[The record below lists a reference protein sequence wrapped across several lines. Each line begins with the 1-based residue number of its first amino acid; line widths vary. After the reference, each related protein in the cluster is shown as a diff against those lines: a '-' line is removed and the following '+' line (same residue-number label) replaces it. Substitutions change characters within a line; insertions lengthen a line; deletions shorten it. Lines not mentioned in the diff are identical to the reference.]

1 MFNITKFFSVA
12 ANGALLSKNNG
23 AVAHNGP
30 WKQAYP
36 NTVLD
41 RWHVGDFSTAEY
53 TISVDYNM
61 GNREIVKCTIVANVQ
76 TASVVIYARNNL
88 GNDLITISADV
99 NNSYVDIVV
108 NPVQVISIVNEEEVV
123 TFDSAG
129 ARVIYTVQ
137 YFYNQLPLS
146 V

>member
-30 WKQAYP
+30 WKQVYP
-36 NTVLD
+36 NTLLD

-61 GNREIVKCTIVANVQ
+61 GNREIIKCIVVANVQ

-88 GNDLITISADV
+88 GNDLITISAEV
-99 NNSYVDIVV
+99 NNSYVDIFVS
-108 NPVQVISIVNEEEVV
+108 PVEIVTNEVV
-123 TFDSAG
+123 TFSSSG
-129 ARVIYTVQ
+129 AKAIYTVQ

>member
-1 MFNITKFFSVA
+1 MFNITKFFSVG
-12 ANGALLSKNNG
+12 ANGTLLSKNNG

-30 WKQAYP
+30 WKQVYP

-53 TISVDYNM
+53 TISVDYDM
-61 GNREIVKCTIVANVQ
+61 DHREIVKCIVVANVQ

-88 GNDLITISADV
+88 GTDLITVSADV
-99 NNSYVDIVV
+99 NNSYVDIFV
-108 NPVQVISIVNEEEVV
+108 NPVEIVVDNEI
-123 TFDSAG
+123 TFASDG

>member
-36 NTVLD
+36 NTLLD

-61 GNREIVKCTIVANVQ
+61 DHREIVKCTVVANIQ

-88 GNDLITISADV
+88 GNDLITISAGV
-99 NNSYVDIVV
+99 NNSYVDVFV
-108 NPVQVISIVNEEEVV
+108 NPVEVIVDEEI
-123 TFDSAG
+123 TFDSTG

>member
-1 MFNITKFFSVA
+1 MFNISKFFSVA

-36 NTVLD
+36 NTLID
-41 RWHVGDFSTAEY
+41 RWHIGDFSTAEY
-53 TISVDYNM
+53 TFSIDYNM

-99 NNSYVDIVV
+99 NNSYVDVFV
-108 NPVQVISIVNEEEVV
+108 NPVEVVVANVV
-123 TFDSAG
+123 TFSSAG

>member
-99 NNSYVDIVV
+99 ITAML
-108 NPVQVISIVNEEEVV
+108 I
-123 TFDSAG
+123 
-129 ARVIYTVQ
+129 
-137 YFYNQLPLS
+137 
-146 V
+146 

>member
-1 MFNITKFFSVA
+1 M
-12 ANGALLSKNNG
+12 
-23 AVAHNGP
+23 
-30 WKQAYP
+30 
-36 NTVLD
+36 
-41 RWHVGDFSTAEY
+41 
-53 TISVDYNM
+53 YN
-61 GNREIVKCTIVANVQ
+61 CCNVQ

-108 NPVQVISIVNEEEVV
+108 NPVQVISIVDDEEVV

>member
-1 MFNITKFFSVA
+1 MFNITKFFSTAV
-12 ANGALLSKNNG
+12 NGALLSKNNG

-61 GNREIVKCTIVANVQ
+61 GNREIVKCIVVANVQ

-88 GNDLITISADV
+88 GNDLINISANV
-99 NNSYVDIVV
+99 NNSFVGVFV
-108 NPVQVISIVNEEEVV
+108 NPVQVITLIDDEEVV

>member
-53 TISVDYNM
+53 TISVDYNI

-88 GNDLITISADV
+88 GNDLITISAAV